1 MSRLPALVVA
11 VAVLGCTGSQR
22 PAPEQAARSGPPNQ
36 VNSEPAPMI
45 DPLDYHM
52 PPDARDRMC
61 DATRL
66 ANRDNSFGTVTKATT
81 SYYCF

>member
-1 MSRLPALVVA
+1 MSRLPALAIA
-11 VAVLGCTGSQR
+11 VAVLGCTASQPPR
-22 PAPEQAARSGPPNQ
+22 PEQAAGSDPPHH

-66 ANRDNSFGTVTKATT
+66 ANRDNSFATVTKATT